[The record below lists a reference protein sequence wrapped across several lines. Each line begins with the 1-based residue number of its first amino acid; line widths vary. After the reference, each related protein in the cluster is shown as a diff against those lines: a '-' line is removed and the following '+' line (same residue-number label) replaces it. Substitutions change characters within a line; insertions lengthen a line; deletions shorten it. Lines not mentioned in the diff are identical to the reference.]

1 MAGYILRRI
10 LEVIPTVLMVLTLV
24 FFALRIMPGDPAVAA
39 LGDFAAPEAI
49 EAFREKLGLNRPL
62 YVQYFSFIG
71 QALTAD
77 FGVSMNNNTSVNGLL
92 AQALPHT
99 IVLGL
104 TATAIGI
111 IVGIPFGAMTAVHR
125 NGKLDGLGRVF
136 ALIGFSL
143 PEFYFGV
150 LLIIVFSLHLDWF
163 PMLGAG
169 KGFVDQAHHL
179 VLPAI
184 TLGVV
189 MAAFVMRLTRSSLLE
204 VLRRDYVRTA
214 RGKGVPERWV
224 IFKHALRN
232 ALIPVTTGLG
242 IYLLTTLSGT
252 ITVELVFSRPGL
264 GTMLISGVS
273 ARDYTVVQAGLVVF
287 AFFVVCVNLL
297 TDLLCAAI
305 DPRIALR

>member
-10 LEVIPTVLMVLTLV
+10 LEVIPTVLLVLTLV
-24 FFALRIMPGDPAVAA
+24 FFALRIMPGDPAIAA
-39 LGDFAAPEAI
+39 LGDFAAPEAV
-49 EAFREKLGLNRPL
+49 EAFREKLGLNKPL

-77 FGVSMNNNTSVNGLL
+77 FGNSMNNNTSVNGLL

-99 IVLGL
+99 IVLAL
-104 TATAIGI
+104 TATVIGI
-111 IVGIPFGAMTAVHR
+111 VVGIPFGAMTAVHR
-125 NGKLDGLGRVF
+125 NGNLDGLGRVF

-169 KGFVDQAHHL
+169 TGFVDQAHHM

-214 RGKGVPERWV
+214 RGKGVPEHWV

>member
-1 MAGYILRRI
+1 MAGYILRRC
-10 LEVIPTVLMVLTLV
+10 LEVIPTILLVLTLV
-24 FFALRIMPGDPAVAA
+24 FLALRIMPGDPALAA
-39 LGDFAAPEAI
+39 LGDFATPEAI
-49 EAFREKLGLNRPL
+49 ALFREKLGLNQPL
-62 YVQYFSFIG
+62 WQQYFAFIG
-71 QALTAD
+71 NALTAD
-77 FGVSMNNNTSVNGLL
+77 FGRTMSNNASINELL

-99 IVLGL
+99 IALGL
-104 TATAIGI
+104 AATVIGI
-111 IVGIPFGAMTAVHR
+111 IIGLPMGAMTAVHR

-143 PEFYFGV
+143 PDFYFGV
-150 LLIIVFSLHLDWF
+150 LLLLVFSLHLDWF
-163 PMLGAG
+163 PMLGGG
-169 KGFVDQAHHL
+169 KGFLDQLHHL
-179 VLPAI
+179 VLPSI

-214 RGKGVPERWV
+214 RGKGVAERWV

-264 GTMLISGVS
+264 GTLLISGVS
-273 ARDYTVVQAGLVVF
+273 ARDYTLVQAGLVVF
-287 AFFVVCVNLL
+287 AFFVVVVNLL

-305 DPRIALR
+305 DPRITLK

>member
-1 MAGYILRRI
+1 MAGYILRRG
-10 LEVIPTVLMVLTLV
+10 LDVIPTVLLVLTLV
-24 FFALRIMPGDPAVAA
+24 FLALRIMPGDPAVAA
-39 LGDFAAPEAI
+39 LGDFATPDAI
-49 EAFREKLGLNRPL
+49 ATFRQKLGLNEPL
-62 YVQYFSFIG
+62 WRQYIAFVS

-77 FGVSMNNNTSVNGLL
+77 FGRSMTNNVSINELL
-92 AQALPHT
+92 AQALPYT
-99 IVLGL
+99 ITLAL
-104 TATAIGI
+104 AATAIGI
-111 IVGIPFGAMTAVHR
+111 VIGLPLGALTAVKR
-125 NGKLDGLGRVF
+125 DGPLDGATRVF

-143 PEFYFGV
+143 PDFYFGV
-150 LLIIVFSLHLDWF
+150 LLILAFSLHFNWF
-163 PMLGAG
+163 PMLGG
-169 KGFVDQAHHL
+169 GNGFLDQLHHL

-264 GTMLISGVS
+264 GTLLISGVS
-273 ARDYTVVQAGLVVF
+273 ARDYTLVQAGLVVF
-287 AFFVVCVNLL
+287 AFFVVGVNLL

-305 DPRIALR
+305 DPRITLK

>member
-10 LEVIPTVLMVLTLV
+10 LEVIPTVLLVLTLV
-24 FFALRIMPGDPAVAA
+24 FFALRIMPGDPAIAA
-39 LGDFAAPEAI
+39 LGDFAAPEAV
-49 EAFREKLGLNRPL
+49 EAFREKLGLNKPL

-77 FGVSMNNNTSVNGLL
+77 FGTSMNNNTSVNGLL

-104 TATAIGI
+104 TATVIGI
-111 IVGIPFGAMTAVHR
+111 VIGIPFGAMTAVHR
-125 NGKLDGLGRVF
+125 NGKTDTLGRVF

-169 KGFVDQAHHL
+169 NGFADQARHL

>member
-10 LEVIPTVLMVLTLV
+10 LEVIPTVLLVLTLV

-39 LGDFAAPEAI
+39 LGEFAAPEAI
-49 EAFREKLGLNRPL
+49 EAFRDKLGLNKPL

-77 FGVSMNNNTSVNGLL
+77 FGRSMNNNTSVNALL

-111 IVGIPFGAMTAVHR
+111 VVGIPFGAMTAVHR
-125 NGKLDGLGRVF
+125 NGKLDGFGRIF

-214 RGKGVPERWV
+214 RGKGVPEHWV

-252 ITVELVFSRPGL
+252 ITVDLVFSRPGL

>member
-10 LEVIPTVLMVLTLV
+10 SEVIPTVFLVLTLV
-24 FFALRIMPGDPAVAA
+24 FLALRVMPGDPAVAA
-39 LGDFAAPEAI
+39 LGEFATPDAI
-49 EAFREKLGLNRPL
+49 AAFREKLGLNDPL
-62 YVQYFSFIG
+62 WVQYLSFVWH
-71 QALTAD
+71 ALTLD
-77 FGVSMNNNTSVNGLL
+77 FGRSMANGSPITGLL
-92 AQALPHT
+92 AQALPYT
-99 IVLGL
+99 ITLAL
-104 TATAIGI
+104 SATLIGI
-111 IVGIPFGAMTAVHR
+111 IIGLPLGALTAVKR
-125 NGKLDGLGRVF
+125 DTAVDGFGRVF

-143 PEFYFGV
+143 PDFYMGV
-150 LLIIVFSLHLDWF
+150 LLLLVFSLQLGWF
-163 PMLGAG
+163 PMLGG
-169 KGFVDQAHHL
+169 GNGFVDQLHHL

-184 TLGVV
+184 TLGLV

-214 RGKGVPERWV
+214 RGKGVAERWV

-264 GTMLISGVS
+264 GTLLIGGVT
-273 ARDYTVVQAGLVVF
+273 ARDYTLVQAGLVVF
-287 AFFVVCVNLL
+287 AFFVVGVNLL

-305 DPRIALR
+305 DPRIVLR

>member
-1 MAGYILRRI
+1 MAGYILRRC
-10 LEVIPTVLMVLTLV
+10 LEVIPTILLVLTLV
-24 FFALRIMPGDPAVAA
+24 FLALRIMPGDPALAA
-39 LGDFAAPEAI
+39 LGDFATPEAI
-49 EAFREKLGLNRPL
+49 ALFREKLGLNQPL
-62 YVQYFSFIG
+62 WQQYFAFIG
-71 QALTAD
+71 NALTAD
-77 FGVSMNNNTSVNGLL
+77 FGRSMSNNASINELL

-99 IVLGL
+99 IALGL
-104 TATAIGI
+104 AATVIGI
-111 IVGIPFGAMTAVHR
+111 IIGLPMGAMTAVNR

-143 PEFYFGV
+143 PDFYFGV
-150 LLIIVFSLHLDWF
+150 LLLLVFSLHLDWF
-163 PMLGAG
+163 PMLGGG
-169 KGFVDQAHHL
+169 KGFLDQLHHL
-179 VLPAI
+179 VLPSI

-204 VLRRDYVRTA
+204 VLRRDYIRTA
-214 RGKGVPERWV
+214 RGKGVAERWV

-264 GTMLISGVS
+264 GTLLISGVS
-273 ARDYTVVQAGLVVF
+273 ARDYTLVQAGLVVF
-287 AFFVVCVNLL
+287 AFFVVAVNLL

-305 DPRIALR
+305 DPRITLK

>member
-1 MAGYILRRI
+1 MVGFILRRI
-10 LEVIPTVLMVLTLV
+10 LEVIPTVILVLTIV
-24 FFALRIMPGDPAVAA
+24 FLALRIMPGDPAVAA
-39 LGDFAAPEAI
+39 LGDFATPDAI
-49 EAFREKLGLNRPL
+49 ALFREKLGLNQPL
-62 YVQYFSFIG
+62 WQQYLTFVG
-71 QALTAD
+71 QSLTAD
-77 FGVSMNNNTSVNGLL
+77 FGRSMSNNASINDLL
-92 AQALPHT
+92 AHALPYT
-99 IVLGL
+99 ITLGL
-104 TATAIGI
+104 AATLIGI
-111 IVGIPFGAMTAVHR
+111 VIGIPLGAMTAVHR

-143 PEFYFGV
+143 PDFYFGV
-150 LLIIVFSLHLDWF
+150 LLILAFSLHLDWF
-163 PMLGAG
+163 PMLGGG
-169 KGFVDQAHHL
+169 KGFVDQLHHL

-204 VLRRDYVRTA
+204 VLRRDYIRTA
-214 RGKGVPERWV
+214 RGKGVAERWV

-264 GTMLISGVS
+264 GTLLISGVS
-273 ARDYTVVQAGLVVF
+273 ARDYTLVQAGLVVF
-287 AFFVVCVNLL
+287 AFFVVVVNLL

-305 DPRIALR
+305 DPRITLK

>member
-1 MAGYILRRI
+1 MAGYILRRVS
-10 LEVIPTVLMVLTLV
+10 EVIPTVFLVLTLV
-24 FFALRIMPGDPAVAA
+24 FLALRVMPGDPAVAA
-39 LGDFAAPEAI
+39 LGEFATPDAI
-49 EAFREKLGLNRPL
+49 AAFREKLGLNDPL
-62 YVQYFSFIG
+62 WMQYISFVG
-71 QALTAD
+71 HALTLD
-77 FGVSMNNNTSVNGLL
+77 FGRSMANGSPITQLL
-92 AQALPHT
+92 AQALPYT
-99 IVLGL
+99 IALALSATLIGIVIGLPLGA
-104 TATAIGI
+104 ATA
-111 IVGIPFGAMTAVHR
+111 VKRDTAV
-125 NGKLDGLGRVF
+125 DGFGRVF

-143 PEFYFGV
+143 PDFYMGV
-150 LLIIVFSLHLDWF
+150 LLLLVFSLQLGWF
-163 PMLGAG
+163 PMLGG
-169 KGFVDQAHHL
+169 GSGFLDQLHHL

-184 TLGVV
+184 TLGLV

-214 RGKGVPERWV
+214 RGKGVAERWV

-264 GTMLISGVS
+264 GTLLIGGVT
-273 ARDYTVVQAGLVVF
+273 ARDYTLVQAGLVVF
-287 AFFVVCVNLL
+287 AFFVVGVNLM

>member
-1 MAGYILRRI
+1 MAGYILRRC
-10 LEVIPTVLMVLTLV
+10 LDVIPTILAVLTLV
-24 FFALRIMPGDPAVAA
+24 FLALRIMPGDPAVAA
-39 LGDFAAPEAI
+39 LGDFATPEAI
-49 EAFREKLGLNRPL
+49 AHFRQKLGLDQPL
-62 YVQYFSFIG
+62 WYQYISFIG

-77 FGVSMNNNTSVNGLL
+77 FGRSMQNNASINELL
-92 AQALPHT
+92 AHALPHT
-99 IVLGL
+99 IILGL
-104 TATAIGI
+104 SATAIGI
-111 IVGIPFGAMTAVHR
+111 IIGVPLGAMTAVNR
-125 NGKLDGLGRVF
+125 NGRLDGFGRIF

-143 PEFYFGV
+143 PDFYFGV
-150 LLIIVFSLHLDWF
+150 LLVLLFSLYLDWF

-169 KGFVDQAHHL
+169 KTFLEGVHHL

-204 VLRRDYVRTA
+204 VLRRDYIRTA
-214 RGKGVPERWV
+214 RGKGVAERWV
-224 IFKHALRN
+224 IYKHALRN

-264 GTMLISGVS
+264 GTLLISGVS
-273 ARDYTVVQAGLVVF
+273 GRDYTLVQAGLVVF
-287 AFFVVCVNLL
+287 AFFVVAVNLL

-305 DPRIALR
+305 DPRITLR

>member
-1 MAGYILRRI
+1 MVGFILRRI
-10 LEVIPTVLMVLTLV
+10 LEVIPTIILVLTIV
-24 FFALRIMPGDPAVAA
+24 FLALRIMPGDPAVAA
-39 LGDFAAPEAI
+39 LGDFATPDAI
-49 EAFREKLGLNRPL
+49 ALFREKLGLNQPL
-62 YVQYFSFIG
+62 WRQYLAFVG
-71 QALTAD
+71 QSLTAD
-77 FGVSMNNNTSVNGLL
+77 FGRSMSNNASINDLL
-92 AQALPHT
+92 AHALPYT
-99 IVLGL
+99 ITLGL
-104 TATAIGI
+104 AATLIGI
-111 IVGIPFGAMTAVHR
+111 VIGIPLGAMTAVHR

-143 PEFYFGV
+143 PDFYFGV
-150 LLIIVFSLHLDWF
+150 LLILAFSLHLDWF
-163 PMLGAG
+163 PMLGGG
-169 KGFVDQAHHL
+169 KGFVDQLHHL

-204 VLRRDYVRTA
+204 VLRRDYIRTA
-214 RGKGVPERWV
+214 RGKGVAERWV

-264 GTMLISGVS
+264 GTLLISGVS
-273 ARDYTVVQAGLVVF
+273 ARDYTLVQAGLVVF
-287 AFFVVCVNLL
+287 AFFVVVVNLL

-305 DPRIALR
+305 DPRITLK

>member
-1 MAGYILRRI
+1 MAGYILRRC
-10 LEVIPTVLMVLTLV
+10 LEVIPTILLVLTLV
-24 FFALRIMPGDPAVAA
+24 FLALRIMPGDPALAA
-39 LGDFAAPEAI
+39 LGDFATPEAI
-49 EAFREKLGLNRPL
+49 ALFREKLGLNQPL
-62 YVQYFSFIG
+62 WQQYFAFIG
-71 QALTAD
+71 NALTAD
-77 FGVSMNNNTSVNGLL
+77 FGRSMSNNASINELL

-99 IVLGL
+99 IALGL
-104 TATAIGI
+104 SATVIGI
-111 IVGIPFGAMTAVHR
+111 IIGLPMGAMTAVNR

-143 PEFYFGV
+143 PDFYFGV
-150 LLIIVFSLHLDWF
+150 LLLLVFSLHLDWF
-163 PMLGAG
+163 PMLGGG
-169 KGFVDQAHHL
+169 KGFLDQLHHL
-179 VLPAI
+179 VLPSI

-204 VLRRDYVRTA
+204 VLRRDYIRTA
-214 RGKGVPERWV
+214 RGKGVAERWV

-264 GTMLISGVS
+264 GTLLISGVS
-273 ARDYTVVQAGLVVF
+273 ARDYTLVQAGLVVF
-287 AFFVVCVNLL
+287 AFFVVVVNLL

-305 DPRIALR
+305 DPRITLK